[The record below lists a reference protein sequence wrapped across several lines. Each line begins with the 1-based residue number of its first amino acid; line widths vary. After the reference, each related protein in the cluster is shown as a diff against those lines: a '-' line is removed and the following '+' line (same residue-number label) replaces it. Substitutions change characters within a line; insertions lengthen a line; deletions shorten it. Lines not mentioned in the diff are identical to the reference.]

1 MKKNT
6 TIQDIQHT
14 LEKLFNDLNSE
25 YYNNELPPIL
35 ITIMKSRHGK
45 ELGWATAGEVW
56 HQKENGDSENTNSYY
71 EINICADALHLSI
84 NDIAEIM
91 LHEMAHIYNT
101 QHHIIDTSRNG
112 TYHNKRF
119 ALTAQAHGLI
129 CESTPK
135 NGFAH
140 TELSNQTIDFI
151 KNNQYD
157 ELNLVRQNHHIRN
170 GNYLRYVC
178 HSCGAI
184 IRSTKE
190 VHALCLD
197 CNIPFEYEPSRRKS
211 SNKLNV

>member
-6 TIQDIQHT
+6 TIQDIQYT
-14 LEKLFNDLNSE
+14 LENLFNDLSSE
-25 YYNNELPPIL
+25 YYDNELPPTL
-35 ITIMKSRHGK
+35 ITIMKSRHRK

-56 HQKENGDSENTNSYY
+56 HQIENGNSEEMISYY
-71 EINICADALHLSI
+71 EINICADALYLSI

-91 LHEMAHIYNT
+91 LHEMAHIYNA
-101 QHHIIDTSRNG
+101 QCHIIDTSRNG

-119 ALTAQAHGLI
+119 ASTAQAHGLI

-140 TELSNQTIDFI
+140 TELSNQTINFI
-151 KNNQYD
+151 KSKQYD

-190 VHALCLD
+190 VHVLCLD
-197 CNIPFEYEPSRRKS
+197 CNIPFEYEESRKKS
-211 SNKLNV
+211 SNKIDV